1 MARGMFHKVGG
12 KQAREAEKHGFV
24 QVDRG
29 TARRFFESGKTVIV
43 TGSRVPPAH
52 FTKGY
57 KLAIV
62 LEGSMEGCSCP
73 QLLPGVDSSRA
84 LTIRSRT
91 PVVRRGEFLTS
102 RTRDFDGFM
111 VGVDREMQRSPY
123 GPRAVTFV
131 LRSEYPRMDR

>member
-12 KQAREAEKHGFV
+12 KQSREAEKHGFV
-24 QVDRG
+24 QVDRE

-62 LEGSMEGCSCP
+62 LEGSMVGCGNP
-73 QLLPGVDSSRA
+73 QLLPGVAGSGGGSRSLA
-84 LTIRSRT
+84 VRTRAAPAVRS
-91 PVVRRGEFLTS
+91 
-102 RTRDFDGFM
+102 RDFDGFM

-131 LRSEYPRMDR
+131 LRSEYPRLDR